1 MNRTDFQQ
9 LAELRLQ
16 DAEAMLQVGRYEA
29 AYYLAG
35 YAVECA
41 IKACIAK
48 RTGAESFPPRNAARL
63 YTHHFGTLLQAVDL
77 EQPLRAAASPGS
89 AFARNWAVVEDW
101 SEESRYTWPTEQ
113 DARALCQAI
122 GDPQEGVLEWFRQ
135 RW

>member
-1 MNRTDFQQ
+1 MNRADFQQ

-16 DAEAMLQVGRYEA
+16 DAEALLHAGRYEA

-35 YAVECA
+35 YAIECA
-41 IKACIAK
+41 IKACIAR
-48 RTGAESFPPRNAARL
+48 RTEAESFPPRNAARL
-63 YTHHFGTLLQAVDL
+63 YTHQFGTLLQVADL

-89 AFARNWAVVEDW
+89 AFARYWATVEDW
-101 SEESRYTWPTEQ
+101 SEESRYSRPTAQ